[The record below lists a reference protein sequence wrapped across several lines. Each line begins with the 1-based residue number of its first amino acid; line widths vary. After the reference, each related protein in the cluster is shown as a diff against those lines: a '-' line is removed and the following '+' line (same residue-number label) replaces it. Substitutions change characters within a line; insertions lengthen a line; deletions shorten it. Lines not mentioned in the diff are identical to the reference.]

1 MKIAFI
7 YDAIYPWVK
16 GGIEKRVWE
25 LAVRLSQ
32 KGHEV
37 HLFGMKFWDGK
48 DILIIEG
55 VVLHGV
61 CPAKKLYR
69 DGRRSIW
76 QALYFSIHLISPLLK
91 EKFDIIDCQQFPYF
105 SCFSAKITS
114 MLNKI
119 PLVITWHEVWGDYWY
134 DYIGW
139 KGIFGKITER
149 LVAGLTSENIA
160 VSKTTEKNLKQLGIH
175 ARIKIIPNGVDLEK
189 IKSISPSF
197 VSSDIIFAGRLI
209 KEKNV
214 DLLLHAFHLFLI
226 KRPKHVMMIIGD
238 GPEKD
243 AVTTLIHKLHME
255 DNVRFIGFQE
265 FHDEI
270 IAYMKSSKICV
281 LPSTREGFGITALEA
296 LASGL
301 PVVTIDHKANAISD
315 LITQNNGFLCSLS
328 AEDLA
333 SKILMG
339 LSHYAEMKNACILS
353 ADSSDWNQITVDI
366 ETYYLSVIAKK
377 KPMSGRKTN

>member
-1 MKIAFI
+1 MKIAFV

-25 LAVRLSQ
+25 LAVRLSRN
-32 KGHEV
+32 GHEV
-37 HLFGMKFWDGK
+37 HLFGMKFWDGE
-48 DILIIEG
+48 DILIIDG

-61 CPAKKLYR
+61 CPAQKLYS

-76 QALYFSIHLISPLLK
+76 QALYFSIHLIFPLMR

-105 SCFSAKITS
+105 SCFSAKIS
-114 MLNKI
+114 SILNKI
-119 PLVITWHEVWGDYWY
+119 PLVITWHEIWGDYWY

-149 LVAGLTSENIA
+149 LVARLTSDNIA
-160 VSKTTEKNLKQLGIH
+160 VSKTTAKNLNKLGIP
-175 ARIKIIPNGVDLEK
+175 AGIKIIPNGVDLEN
-189 IKSISPSF
+189 IKSISPST
-197 VSSDIIFAGRLI
+197 VSSDVIFAGRLI

-214 DLLLHAFHLFLI
+214 DLLLHAFNLVLTEH
-226 KRPKHVMMIIGD
+226 PNHVLVIIGD

-243 AVTTLIHKLHME
+243 AVTTLIYTLNLG
-255 DNVRFIGFQE
+255 DNVRFIGFRE
-265 FHDEI
+265 FHGEI

-301 PVVTIDHKANAISD
+301 PVVTIDHMANAICD
-315 LITQNNGFLCSLS
+315 LITNDNGFLSSLS
-328 AEDLA
+328 ADDLA
-333 SKILMG
+333 SKILLG
-339 LSHYAEMKNACILS
+339 LSHYAEMRNACILS
-353 ADSSDWNQITVDI
+353 ADSSDWNQITADI
-366 ETYYLSVIAKK
+366 ESYYLSVIAHK
-377 KPMSGRKTN
+377 KPMSKRKTN